1 MATMAGG
8 SRAPI
13 HTPWRYGIA
22 LFAWFALC
30 ALVRSI
36 DHDESQY
43 VAATVL
49 TAHGY
54 LPFRDFA
61 YLQTPLQPFLFAPV
75 VWLSGPLAW
84 PVLRLTNA
92 ALGTAM
98 VGCVWRAAREA
109 GAGPRAALLAAGMLA
124 ATDILLFCVATAR
137 NDALPAGLLAAAL
150 IPIVRAQQGR
160 GSAASAALIGLLL
173 AAATAAKISYA
184 VPAAAYGAYALFDR
198 RHRPLALLTGALP
211 MLGFLGWTFALAP
224 DAFWFGTV
232 RFPALAPAEFYV
244 GHPWKMSLAAKAV
257 DALKFLALGPPL
269 LALVVVGMRRR
280 RHHVMET
287 LLLAGFVAA
296 LLPFPTWRQYLLP
309 AIPPLFVL
317 LALAWETG
325 LPGRALRIGIVVTA
339 CAGLATTVASAI
351 GSAGDPWMAIALREG
366 AAIRAGLD
374 RAGVSG
380 PVATLSPE
388 FLPRTKRLPDP
399 RFAAGPFYFRSSH
412 LLGPEAEARFHLV
425 SGARTGDLERDP
437 PQALLVGGEAP
448 WTAGDSDVDAVL
460 ESWAVGH
467 SYRAV
472 PIASRRFRL
481 YVKRP

>member
-1 MATMAGG
+1 MPAG

-61 YLQTPLQPFLFAPV
+61 YLQTPLQPFVFAPL
-75 VWLSGPLAW
+75 VWLSGPWAW
-84 PVLRLTNA
+84 PVLRLANA
-92 ALGTAM
+92 ALGTAI

-109 GAGPRAALLAAGMLA
+109 GAGPHAALLAAGMLA
-124 ATDILLFCVATAR
+124 VTDILLFCLATAR
-137 NDALPAGLLAAAL
+137 NDALPAALLAAAL
-150 IPIVRAQQGR
+150 IPIIRAEQGR
-160 GSAASAALIGLLL
+160 GSAGSAALIGLLL
-173 AAATAAKISYA
+173 SAATAAKISYA
-184 VPAAAYGAYALFDR
+184 IPAAAYGVYALSDR
-198 RHRPLALLTGALP
+198 RHRPLVLLAGALP
-211 MLGFLGWTFALAP
+211 VLGFLGWTFALAP
-224 DAFWFGTV
+224 EAFWFGTV

-244 GHPWKMSLAAKAV
+244 DRPWKMSFAAKTV
-257 DALKFLALGPPL
+257 DAIKFLALGPAL
-269 LALVVVGMRRR
+269 LALVVVGLRRQ
-280 RHHVMET
+280 RHRVMEA
-287 LLLAGFVAA
+287 LLFAGFVAA

-317 LALAWETG
+317 LALAWDAR
-325 LPGRALRIGIVVTA
+325 LPGRALRICIVVTA
-339 CAGLATTVASAI
+339 CAGLATTVASMI
-351 GSAGDPWMAIALREG
+351 GSAGDPWIALALREG
-366 AAIRAGLD
+366 LAIRAGLD

-388 FLPRTKRLPDP
+388 FLPRTGRLSDP

-412 LLGPEAEARFHLV
+412 LLGAAAEARFHLV
-425 SGARTGDLERDP
+425 SGARMDDLDRHP
-437 PQALLVGGEAP
+437 PLAVLVGGEAP
-448 WTAGDSDVDAVL
+448 WTAGDTEVDAVL
-460 ESWAVGH
+460 EHWAIAH
-467 SYRAV
+467 RYRAM